1 MAENTKL
8 VDTEDN
14 NTALEVNPP
23 EASLEWE
30 NEDKKEPHPLSIQ
43 TLDQYENDPWAQP
56 ANENDVL
63 TEHDTLVEGRKQT
76 APAAITTTAVVDQQQ
91 QEQATTPTPTVTTPT
106 VTTPTVTPITTTA
119 ITSSV
124 SQDTSAIKAS
134 IMNFFL
140 QVKAYHL
147 LNNRAFKMWMIKIQL
162 MI

>member
-76 APAAITTTAVVDQQQ
+76 APAAITTAAIVDQQQ
-91 QEQATTPTPTVTTPT
+91 QEQTTIPTPTVTTPT
-106 VTTPTVTPITTTA
+106 ITSITTTA
-119 ITSSV
+119 ATSPV
-124 SQDTSAIKAS
+124 SQDISAIKAS
-134 IMNFFL
+134 IMRFFFTRK
-140 QVKAYHL
+140 VKTYHL
-147 LNNRAFKMWMIKIQL
+147 LNNRVFKMWMIKIQL

>member
-63 TEHDTLVEGRKQT
+63 TEHDILVEGRKQT
-76 APAAITTTAVVDQQQ
+76 APTAITTAAIVDQQQ
-91 QEQATTPTPTVTTPT
+91 QEQTTIPTPTVTTPT
-106 VTTPTVTPITTTA
+106 VTTPTITPITTTA
-119 ITSSV
+119 ATSPV
-124 SQDTSAIKAS
+124 SQDISAIKAS
-134 IMNFFL
+134 IMRFFFTRK
-140 QVKAYHL
+140 VKLTIY
-147 LNNRAFKMWMIKIQL
+147 
-162 MI
+162 